1 MIIQKDTPINQIL
14 SAHPETI
21 RFFNEIKM
29 SCGQCFAVHFETLE
43 KGALMHGLDVSNLVL
58 KLNQFIESLPSSVTP
73 TPPS

>member
-14 SAHPETI
+14 SAYPESI
-21 RFFNEIKM
+21 RFFNEIEM

-43 KGALMHGLDVSNLVL
+43 KGALMHGLEVSSLVQ
-58 KLNQFIESLPSSVTP
+58 KLNKFIENLPSSVT